1 MTKRFIGYLILVI
14 ALYLLI
20 NYSGYEALMQV
31 FFFLLLLPFLSL
43 IGLLI
48 ARYGLDIRFEMKQK
62 HAVRLERF
70 DLDIHVYNPSF
81 LPLSA
86 IDIKLS
92 HQAESESRAYPHPA
106 IRLMLSS
113 FSHERFPIQYHFE
126 HRGIMNLRLESV
138 RLTDSCGFFRLPLS
152 SRKRQHYEEIEVW
165 PRRLLQNDEADSH
178 RAERD
183 AELSRSTTVSQEYD
197 EVARLRLYQLGDKLK
212 RIHWSVS
219 ARMQDLYVR
228 DFEDAK
234 EMETSIVLADAIVSS
249 PYSLLLADTGAE
261 LVMRILAE
269 NVSHTLPT
277 HLLLAGLSSIDEAQ
291 SLLLKTIED
300 LDYAASTLA
309 KQIPETG
316 VEAFWQQ
323 QIDRLDRGIQT
334 REDLS
339 TLIEERLSSETQI
352 LYLLVYAVDER
363 LISIISRLMKRLN
376 KLYLL
381 YIHVE
386 DTDLSQFRAALA
398 AYNVV
403 ILPIDVQAELVNET
417 KEGQDEK
424 GVLL

>member
-48 ARYGLDIRFEMKQK
+48 ARYGLQIRFEMKQK
-62 HAVRLERF
+62 HAVRLQPF

-92 HQAESESRAYPHPA
+92 HQAENESRRYPHPS
-106 IRLMLSS
+106 IRLMLSP
-113 FSHERFPIQYHFE
+113 FSRERFPIQYHFE
-126 HRGIMNLRLESV
+126 HRGIMNIRLKSV

-152 SRKRQHYEEIEVW
+152 ARKRQHYEEIEVW
-165 PRRLLQNDEADSH
+165 PRRLLLSDEADHH

-197 EVARLRLYQLGDKLK
+197 EVARLRLYQAGDKLK

-228 DFEDAK
+228 DFEDAR

-249 PYSLLLADTGAE
+249 PHAQLLADTGAE

-269 NVSHTLPT
+269 NLSHTLPT
-277 HLLLAGLSSIDEAQ
+277 HLLLAGLSSIDVAQ
-291 SLLLKTIED
+291 SLFLRTMED
-300 LDYAASTLA
+300 LDYAASALA

-316 VEAFWQQ
+316 VEALREQ

-339 TLIEERLSSETQI
+339 TLIEHELSSETQI

-363 LISIISRLMKRLN
+363 LISLISRLMKRLN

-386 DTDLSQFRAALA
+386 EADLSQFRAALA

-403 ILPIDVQAELVNET
+403 ILPIDALAEQVNDA
-417 KEGQDEK
+417 KGDRDEK
-424 GVLL
+424 GASL